1 MTPTPHPPT
10 PTPTTTTTPTPRAP
24 ETISYSEL
32 LAKRGQML
40 DRVILRARV
49 LLVSV
54 RGAPPL
60 FRIRRPTP
68 ADADVRIIGTMSLR
82 IAADEVVRLLEEAG
96 GKLGLSR
103 KGYEKAEAV
112 IEIVE
117 EVAGD

>member
-1 MTPTPHPPT
+1 MTHTS
-10 PTPTTTTTPTPRAP
+10 PTTITPPAARAA
-24 ETISYSEL
+24 ETISYGDL
-32 LAKRGQML
+32 YHKRGQML

-54 RGAPPL
+54 RGAPPV
-60 FRIRRPTP
+60 FRIRRPTV
-68 ADADVRIIGTMSLR
+68 ADADVRVIGTMSLR

-117 EVAGD
+117 EVAGG

>member
-1 MTPTPHPPT
+1 MTHPTHQPT
-10 PTPTTTTTPTPRAP
+10 TPPTTTTTPTPRAP

-60 FRIRRPTP
+60 FRIRRPTA
-68 ADADVRIIGTMSLR
+68 ADADVRIIGTMNLR
-82 IAADEVVRLLEEAG
+82 VAPAKVAHLLEEAG

-117 EVAGD
+117 EVAGG